1 MVWNIKTRLFIYIEY
16 SHRIAL
22 HKNCQKQYFH
32 KKPRRDSQRHI
43 TNHLRSHSFRAAMEI
58 SLKIQPNITNVDTNK
73 SLVLIP
79 TMITENTKG
88 RVFWTFHCLL
98 IIDISIISNTYSSY
112 CTRKQGPQFVIL
124 ININYIIWK
133 TALFLS
139 VHWII
144 FRAYIVYFHF
154 MDYYIC
160 VFILN
165 VI

>member
-1 MVWNIKTRLFIYIEY
+1 MVWNIKTRLFIFILNT
-16 SHRIAL
+16 RIAS

-43 TNHLRSHSFRAAMEI
+43 TNHLRSHSFQAAMEI
-58 SLKIQPNITNVDTNK
+58 SLKIQPDITNVDTNK
-73 SLVLIP
+73 SFVLIP

-98 IIDISIISNTYSSY
+98 IIDISNISNTYSSY
-112 CTRKQGPQFVIL
+112 
-124 ININYIIWK
+124 NINYFIK
-133 TALFLS
+133 NTLFLT

-144 FRAYIVYFHF
+144 LRAYIVYFHF